1 MILAPGAGAEG
12 ENLQAEGVEQNRL
25 GTYVA
30 ELHVH
35 SVLSPCAEVEM
46 IPPLIVRA
54 ALERGIN
61 LIAVTDHNASAN
73 VLAVQKAA
81 AGTGLVVWPGM
92 ELQTREEVHLLCLFD
107 TVRQCREWQ
116 DEVFR
121 RLPPLVNKEEAFGAQ
136 FVVDS
141 EGEWV
146 RTEERF
152 LAGAVN
158 IGMEEAVTQVHSIG
172 GMVIP
177 AHVDRPS
184 FSLLSNLGRI
194 PDSLKV
200 RALEVTPLFV
210 PGIGLEKW
218 PQLKAWCLIVNGDAH
233 RLREIQNRTLFKIAA
248 PMVQE
253 IDLALNGEQGRHVVV
268 EWPEAH

>member
-1 MILAPGAGAEG
+1 MLKPFLAD
-12 ENLQAEGVEQNRL
+12 
-25 GTYVA
+25 
-30 ELHVH
+30 LHIH
-35 SVLSPCAEVEM
+35 TVLSGCAEVEM
-46 IPPLIVRA
+46 IPPLILRQA
-54 ALERGIN
+54 KRLGLS
-61 LIAVTDHNASAN
+61 LIAVTDHNACHNAEALLQAPAGSGIH
-73 VLAVQKAA
+73 VL
-81 AGTGLVVWPGM
+81 PGM
-92 ELQTREEVHLLCLFD
+92 ELQSREEVHLLCLFD

-121 RLPPLVNKEEAFGAQ
+121 RLPPLANKEEAFGAQ

-158 IGMEEAVTQVHSIG
+158 IGMEEAVAEVHSIG

-210 PGIGLEKW
+210 PRIGLEKW

-248 PMVQE
+248 PVVQE